1 MSVLAVRC
9 GMVRELSADELADR
23 LDAGDAFVLV
33 DTRPPESYESWHVP
47 GAVNVPFEPGTPV
60 ERADLAPVVDGD
72 GDVVTICGKG
82 VSSHEFAERLAALGV
97 GPVTVVSGGMQAW
110 SQVYETATVPAD
122 DPAVEVLQV
131 QRRAKGCLGYLVA
144 DATSGAAAAVDVTRH
159 TDRFLQAAA
168 DASYD
173 VVRVLDTHVH
183 ADHVSGGR
191 TLADEL
197 GVPYHLGAHAT
208 DRDVACDFE
217 PVADGDVLQVG
228 EVDLTAIHA
237 PGHTSEMVAYL
248 VGGTALLTGD
258 TLFVDAVGR
267 TELQFGDRAADEG
280 ARLLYHTLHDRLLA
294 LPDPVTVLPGHVSV
308 GPDGEW
314 SVGAP
319 GRPVS
324 TTVGEVR
331 TTVSAL
337 GLGEH
342 RFVERIA
349 GAAPAKPPNYETII
363 DVNAGRDVVPDE
375 TSAVELELGPN
386 RCAAP
391 R

>member
-1 MSVLAVRC
+1 
-9 GMVRELSADELADR
+9 MVRELSADELADR
-23 LDAGDAFVLV
+23 LDAGDAFVLI

-60 ERADLAPVVDGD
+60 ERADVAPVVDRD

-82 VSSHEFAERLAALGV
+82 VSSDEFAGRLSDLGF
-97 GPVTVVSGGMQAW
+97 GPVTVVTGGMRAW
-110 SQVYETATVPAD
+110 SQVYETATVPTD

-159 TDRFLQAAA
+159 TDQFRQAAA
-168 DASYD
+168 DAGYD
-173 VVRVLDTHVH
+173 IVRVLDTHVH

-191 TLADEL
+191 SLADEL

-248 VGGTALLTGD
+248 VGRTALLTGD

-267 TELQFGDRAADEG
+267 TELQFGDAAADEG
-280 ARLLYHTLHDRLLA
+280 ARLLYHTLHDRLLD
-294 LPDPVTVLPGHVSV
+294 LPDSVTVLPGHVS
-308 GPDGEW
+308 
-314 SVGAP
+314 
-319 GRPVS
+319 VS

-337 GLGEH
+337 GLGEQ
-342 RFVERIA
+342 RFVERVA
-349 GAAPAKPPNYETII
+349 DAAPEKPPNYETII
-363 DVNAGRDVVPDE
+363 DVNAGRDVVTDE

-386 RCAAP
+386 RCAAH
-391 R
+391 